1 MRIVVIGDGKVG
13 RSIIEHI
20 SLEGH
25 EVIVIDLNANNIEE
39 LINTYDVMGFC
50 GNGVSYEVQKSAGVD
65 KADLVI
71 AVTISD
77 EVNILACL
85 VAKKLG
91 VKSTI
96 ARVRN
101 FEYSKQTSIFQTDLG
116 ITMLVNPE
124 SSAADEITKILNFP
138 EAMRIDSFNNGLF
151 NIIEVLIPQNSPL
164 VNQSL
169 YEIKQKYGLNVLVC
183 SVLRDNKAFIPNG
196 SFVLQAKDK
205 IYITAETRLIIK
217 SFLNKTGIL
226 ETKMKNVLIIGGG
239 KISAYLG
246 QSLSKNKFGIKVI
259 EKDYEKCK
267 ELGALLENVDVIHG
281 DGSDQDLLIE
291 EGLEQTDAIVCL
303 TGSDEENIIISMFAG
318 MHNVK
323 KIITKVN
330 RSPLG
335 KIMDSVSEASIIA
348 PKELVASKILSYV
361 RAYNNSRG
369 SNVITLYKLVDGKV
383 EALEFKAKED
393 KKLTNIPLK
402 ELKIKNNILL
412 AGIVRDGKAII
423 PSGDDYIVAGDNVVV
438 VTTNQYLD
446 DLKDI
451 LE

>member
-13 RSIIEHI
+13 RSIIEYT

-25 EVIVIDLNANNIEE
+25 EVIAIDSNEKNIND
-39 LINTYDVMGFC
+39 LVNTYDVMGVC
-50 GNGVSYEVQKSAGVD
+50 GNGVSYEVQKNAGVD

-71 AVTISD
+71 AVTVSD

-85 VAKKLG
+85 IAKKLG

-101 FEYSKQTSIFQTDLG
+101 YEYSKQTSIFQTDLG
-116 ITMLVNPE
+116 ITMAVNPE

-138 EAMRIDSFNNGLF
+138 EAMRIDSFNNGIF
-151 NIIEVLIPQNSPL
+151 NIVEVLIPQNSSL
-164 VNQSL
+164 VGQTL
-169 YEIKQKYGLNVLVC
+169 FEIKQKYGLNVLVC
-183 SVLRDNKAFIPNG
+183 AILRDKEAFIPNG
-196 SFVLQAKDK
+196 SFVLNAKDK
-205 IYITAETRLIIK
+205 IYITAESRSIVKT
-217 SFLNKTGIL
+217 FLNKTGIL
-226 ETKMKNVLIIGGG
+226 ETKMKNVMIIGGG

-246 QSLSKNKFGIKVI
+246 ASLAKHKYRVKII
-259 EKDYEKCK
+259 EKDYERCK
-267 ELGALLENVDVIHG
+267 ELSSLLEQVDIIHG

-330 RSPLG
+330 RAPLG
-335 KIMDSVSEASIIA
+335 KIMDSVSDASIIS
-348 PKELVASKILSYV
+348 PKELISSKIISYV

-393 KKLTNIPLK
+393 KKLINIPLK
-402 ELKIKNNILL
+402 ELKIKKNILL

-423 PSGDDYIVAGDNVVV
+423 PSGDDFIAAGDNVIV

>member
-20 SLEGH
+20 ALEGH
-25 EVIVIDLNANNIEE
+25 EVIVIDSNEKNIEE
-39 LINTYDVMGFC
+39 LVNTYDVMGVC
-50 GNGVSYEVQKSAGVD
+50 GNGVSYEVLKNAGVD
-65 KADLVI
+65 KSDLVI
-71 AVTISD
+71 AVTVSD

-101 FEYSKQTSIFQTDLG
+101 YEYSKQTSIFQTDLG
-116 ITMLVNPE
+116 ITMAVNPE

-138 EAMRIDSFNNGLF
+138 EAMRIDSFNNGVF
-151 NIIEVLIPQNSPL
+151 NIVEVLIPQNSFL
-164 VNQSL
+164 IGQNL
-169 YEIKQKYGLNVLVC
+169 FEIKQKYGLNVLVC
-183 SVLRDNKAFIPNG
+183 AVLRDNQAFIPKGN
-196 SFVLQAKDK
+196 FVLNAKDK
-205 IYITAETRLIIK
+205 IYITAETRGIIK
-217 SFLNKTGIL
+217 TFLNKTGIL
-226 ETKMKNVLIIGGG
+226 ETKMKSVMIIGGG

-246 QSLSKNKFGIKVI
+246 ASLAKHKFNVKII

-267 ELGALLENVDVIHG
+267 ELSALLPQANIIHG
-281 DGSDQDLLIE
+281 DGTNQDLLIE
-291 EGLEQTDAIVCL
+291 EGMLQTDAVVSL
-303 TGSDEENIIISMFAG
+303 TGRDEENIIISMFAG

-323 KIITKVN
+323 KIVTKVN
-330 RSPLG
+330 RTPLA
-335 KIMDSVSEASIIA
+335 KIMDSVSNASIIS
-348 PKELVASKILSYV
+348 PKELVASKIISYV

-383 EALEFKAKED
+383 EALEFKANDD
-393 KKLTNIPLK
+393 KKIVNIPLK
-402 ELKIKNNILL
+402 ELKIKKNILL

-423 PSGDDYIVAGDNVVV
+423 PSGDDFIAAGDNVIV
-438 VTTNQYLD
+438 VTTNQYLA

>member
-25 EVIVIDLNANNIEE
+25 EVIVIDSNSKNIEE
-39 LINTYDVMGFC
+39 LVNTYDVMGIC

-71 AVTISD
+71 AVTVSD

-91 VKSTI
+91 AKSTI

-101 FEYSKQTSIFQTDLG
+101 YEYSKQTSVFQTDLG
-116 ITMLVNPE
+116 ITMAVNPE

-138 EAMRIDSFNNGLF
+138 EAMRIDSFNNGIF
-151 NIIEVLIPQNSPL
+151 NIVEVLIPQNSSL
-164 VNQSL
+164 AGQTL

-183 SVLRDNKAFIPNG
+183 AVLRNKEAYIPNG
-196 SFVLQAKDK
+196 SFVLNAKDK
-205 IYITAETRLIIK
+205 IYITAETRSIVK
-217 SFLNKTGIL
+217 TFLNKTGIL
-226 ETKMKNVLIIGGG
+226 ETKMKNVLIVGGS

-246 QSLSKNKFGIKVI
+246 ASLVKHKYRVKLI
-259 EKDYEKCK
+259 EKDYERCK
-267 ELGALLENVDVIHG
+267 ELSSLLEQVDIIHG

-291 EGLEQTDAIVCL
+291 EGLDQTDAIICL

-330 RSPLG
+330 RGSLG
-335 KIMDSVSEASIIA
+335 KIMDSVSSASIIS
-348 PKELVASKILSYV
+348 PKELVASKIISYV

-369 SNVITLYKLVDGKV
+369 SNVITLYKLVDGRV
-383 EALEFKAKED
+383 EALEFKATDD
-393 KKLTNIPLK
+393 KKLINIPLRQ
-402 ELKIKNNILL
+402 LKIKKNILL

-423 PSGDDYIVAGDNVVV
+423 PSGDDYISAGDNVIV

>member
-259 EKDYEKCK
+259 EKDYEKC
-267 ELGALLENVDVIHG
+267 
-281 DGSDQDLLIE
+281 
-291 EGLEQTDAIVCL
+291 
-303 TGSDEENIIISMFAG
+303 
-318 MHNVK
+318 
-323 KIITKVN
+323 
-330 RSPLG
+330 
-335 KIMDSVSEASIIA
+335 
-348 PKELVASKILSYV
+348 
-361 RAYNNSRG
+361 
-369 SNVITLYKLVDGKV
+369 SN
-383 EALEFKAKED
+383 F
-393 KKLTNIPLK
+393 
-402 ELKIKNNILL
+402 
-412 AGIVRDGKAII
+412 
-423 PSGDDYIVAGDNVVV
+423 
-438 VTTNQYLD
+438 
-446 DLKDI
+446 
-451 LE
+451 

>member
-13 RSIIEHI
+13 RSIIENI

-25 EVIVIDLNANNIEE
+25 EVIVIDSNEKNINE
-39 LINTYDVMGFC
+39 LVNTYDVMGVC

-71 AVTISD
+71 AVTVSD

-91 VKSTI
+91 VDSTI

-101 FEYSKQTSIFQTDLG
+101 YEYSKQTSIFQTDLG
-116 ITMLVNPE
+116 ITMAVNPE

-138 EAMRIDSFNNGLF
+138 EAMRIDSFNNGIF
-151 NIIEVLIPQNSPL
+151 NIVEVLIPQNSSL
-164 VNQSL
+164 IGQSL
-169 YEIKQKYGLNVLVC
+169 IEIKQKYQLNILVC
-183 SVLRDNKAFIPNG
+183 AVLRDKEAFIPNG
-196 SFVLQAKDK
+196 SFVLKAKDK
-205 IYITAETRLIIK
+205 IYITAETRSVVK
-217 SFLNKTGIL
+217 NFLNKTGIL
-226 ETKMKNVLIIGGG
+226 ETKMKNVMIVGGG

-246 QSLSKNKFGIKVI
+246 ASLAKHKFGVKII
-259 EKDYEKCK
+259 EKDYERCK
-267 ELGALLENVDVIHG
+267 ELSSLLDGVNIIHG
-281 DGSDQDLLIE
+281 DGSDQELLIE
-291 EGLEQTDAIVCL
+291 EGLDHTDAIVCL

-323 KIITKVN
+323 KVITKVN
-330 RSPLG
+330 RSPLA
-335 KIMDSVSEASIIA
+335 KIMDAVSEASIIS
-348 PKELVASKILSYV
+348 PKQLISSKIISYV
-361 RAYNNSRG
+361 RAYNNTRG

-393 KKLTNIPLK
+393 NKLINIPLK
-402 ELKIKNNILL
+402 DLKIKKNILL

-423 PSGDDYIVAGDNVVV
+423 PSGDDYISAGDNVIV